1 MFNSKFKQMKMK
13 FSYIWI
19 VACAGVTI
27 LSGCEKFLT
36 HDHPT
41 LISDDQWWN
50 TEANATGALESVYAG
65 VPAGS
70 TGRNVML
77 ISGMTDEAVSRGEN
91 RGNYDIF
98 TRGLQNATW
107 DVAEWIWRDN
117 YLDIRRA
124 CRFLENVDKCF
135 MDEELK
141 ERMKYEA
148 RALRAYYHLECLLYF
163 GGIPIVTKSLT
174 PAENVLARNTEQE
187 VYDFIEAELKVCGEK
202 LPTEYNNNDA
212 WRISSGT
219 CYALLARMAM
229 YYKKYDVARDA
240 AKNVI
245 NSGVYSLY
253 RATNPANSY
262 SDLFMYAGELNK
274 ERIWFKVSGCGN
286 AWTTFAPYG
295 IGGET
300 YLSPT
305 QSVVD
310 NYETKQGYTIQELG
324 PDSVE
329 IYRKNPNYNNNR
341 DPRLLA
347 SVLYPGQSFV
357 QSSYILKPFD
367 PSLQNPDKI
376 GVQKSTA
383 TGYWVRKYLDPKDRQ
398 SGPRN
403 LDFMFIRY
411 AEVLL
416 NYVESLVELNDWQN
430 PDIATHLND
439 IRSRAGMPNVDLN
452 RYNTQEKLRAFI
464 RRERQAELAFEGQRY
479 FDIRRWGTVNTVMN
493 GAVYGA
499 TDPDTG
505 EAIRVQDRVYR
516 DRDYYWPIPEKE
528 ILSNPNMEQNKDY

>member
-1 MFNSKFKQMKMK
+1 MK

-19 VACAGVTI
+19 MACAGFTM
-27 LSGCEKFLT
+27 LAGCEKFLT

-41 LISDDQWWN
+41 AITDDVWWK
-50 TEANATGALESVYAG
+50 TEANAYGALESVYAG

-70 TGRNVML
+70 SGRNVML
-77 ISGMTDEAVSRGEN
+77 ISGMSDEAVNRGDH
-91 RGNYDIF
+91 RGNYDIY
-98 TRGLQNATW
+98 TRGLQNPTW

-135 MDEELK
+135 MDSTLR

-174 PAENVLARNTEQE
+174 PNENALARNTAEE
-187 VYDFIEAELKVCGEK
+187 VYDFIEAELKICGEK
-202 LPTEYNNNDA
+202 LPPSYVNEEA

-229 YYKKYDVARDA
+229 FYKKYEVARDA
-240 AKNVI
+240 AKEI
-245 NSGVYSLY
+245 IDSKVYSLH
-253 RATNPANSY
+253 RSTNANANSY
-262 SDLFMYAGELNK
+262 AELFSYAGELNK
-274 ERIWFKVSGCGN
+274 ERIWFKISGCGS

-300 YLSPT
+300 YLSPI
-305 QSVVD
+305 QNVVD
-310 NYETKQGYTIQELG
+310 NYETRQGYSIQELG
-324 PDSVE
+324 PDSLD
-329 IYRKNPNYNNNR
+329 IYRRNPNYNNNR
-341 DPRLLA
+341 DPRLVA
-347 SVLYPGQSFV
+347 SVLYPGQSFIE
-357 QSSYILKPFD
+357 SSYILKPFD
-367 PSLQNPDKI
+367 PSTLNQDKI

-383 TGYWVRKYLDPKDRQ
+383 TGYWVRKYLDGRDRQ
-398 SGPRN
+398 GRSGS

-430 PDIATHLND
+430 PDIALHLND
-439 IRSRAGMPNVDLN
+439 IRSRAGMPDVDLA
-452 RYNTQEKLRAFI
+452 RYNSQEKLRAFI

-479 FDIRRWGTVNTVMN
+479 FDIRRWGIVSTVMN
-493 GAVYGA
+493 GAVFGA

-505 EAIRVQDRVYR
+505 EAIRVQDRSYTAR
-516 DRDYYWPIPEKE
+516 DFYWPIPEKE
-528 ILSNPNMEQNKDY
+528 ILSNPNMEQNDDY